1 LAASEGNGKTI
12 LIVDDESGVDKI
24 LLMLIGEQ
32 KVMDVA

>member
-12 LIVDDESGVDKI
+12 LIVDDESVVDKI

>member
-1 LAASEGNGKTI
+1 LAASERKGKTI
-12 LIVDDESGVDKI
+12 LIVDDESVVDKI